1 MNIAGIKKANTENGI
16 GIRVSVFVSGCLNH
30 CKGCF
35 NKETWDFNYGYAYTD
50 DVEDR
55 IITELQKPYYE
66 GITILGGDPFEL
78 VNQKG
83 VLQLIERVKKDCPDK
98 DIWMYTGYLYNVDL
112 MPKSILDNNMYVGDK
127 KQLED
132 GNWLFFV
139 KKDEYSRFV
148 DFINRDE
155 AA

>member
-30 CKGCF
+30 CNGCF

-83 VLQLIERVKKDCPDK
+83 VLQLIERVKRTAQIRTYGCIRAICIMLILCLTAA
-98 DIWMYTGYLYNVDL
+98 DIYHIQQTRY
-112 MPKSILDNNMYVGDK
+112 
-127 KQLED
+127 
-132 GNWLFFV
+132 
-139 KKDEYSRFV
+139 
-148 DFINRDE
+148 
-155 AA
+155 